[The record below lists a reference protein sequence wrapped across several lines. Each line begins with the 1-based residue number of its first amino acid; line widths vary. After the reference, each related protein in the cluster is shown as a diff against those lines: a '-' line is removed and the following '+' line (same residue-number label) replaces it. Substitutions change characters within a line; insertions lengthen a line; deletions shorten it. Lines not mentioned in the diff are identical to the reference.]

1 MPKHEVTKIFGE
13 RKIRSVWDDKAE
25 KWYFSVV
32 DVVAVLTDSDNPRNY
47 WKVLKNRLK
56 KEGNQSVTNCNQLK
70 LMAADGKFYK
80 TDVADQEQLFRII
93 QSIPSPKAEP
103 FKMWMARVASERLDQ
118 VQDPELS
125 IQQALADYCRLG
137 YSEKWIARRI
147 KSIEIRKDLTDEWKA
162 RGLDDERDYAQLT
175 NTIYKTWA
183 GMTAGEYKRFKGLKK
198 QNLRD
203 NMTNMELILS
213 MLAEESTREIS
224 ASTLPHNMIEHH
236 EVAASGGGVAKTARL
251 EIERKTGRKVIS
263 PLNASDTGALDIE
276 GGDMDQLPPPSK
288 RKR

>member
-1 MPKHEVTKIFGE
+1 MSKQEIIKIFGD
-13 RKIRSVWDDKAE
+13 RKIRSIWDGEAE

-32 DVVAVLTDSDNPRNY
+32 DVVAVLTESENPRNY

-70 LMAADGKFYK
+70 LKASDGKFYL
-80 TDVADQEQLFRII
+80 TDVADQEQLFRLI

-103 FKMWMARVASERLDQ
+103 FKVWMAKVAAERLDQ
-118 VQDPELS
+118 IQDPELS
-125 IQQALADYCRLG
+125 IQQALADYRRLG
-137 YSEKWIARRI
+137 YSEKWIARRL
-147 KSIEIRKDLTDEWKA
+147 KSIEIRKELTDEWKA
-162 RGLDDERDYAQLT
+162 RGVEDEREYASLT

-224 ASTLPHNMIEHH
+224 AATLPRNMMEHH
-236 EVAASGGGVAKTARL
+236 KVAASGGGVAKNARV

-263 PLNASDTGALDIE
+263 TLNASDASSLDVE
-276 GGDMDQLPPPSK
+276 GGDMLPPPPAK
-288 RKR
+288 

>member
-13 RKIRSVWDDKAE
+13 IRTIWDDQAE

-32 DVVAVLTDSDNPRNY
+32 DVIAVLTDSIDPHAY
-47 WKVLKNRLK
+47 WRKLKQRLK
-56 KEGNQSVTNCNQLK
+56 EEGNQSVTSCHALK
-70 LMAADGKFYK
+70 LMAADGKMRK
-80 TDVADQEQLFRII
+80 TDVADQEQLFRLI

-103 FKMWMARVASERLDQ
+103 FKLWMARVASERLDQ
-118 VQDPELS
+118 FQDPELS
-125 IQQALADYCRLG
+125 IQQALADYRRLG

-162 RGLDDERDYAQLT
+162 RGLNDENDYAKLT

-224 ASTLPHNMIEHH
+224 ASTLPRSMVEHH
-236 EVAASGGGVAKTARL
+236 KVAASGGSVAKNARL

-263 PLNASDTGALDIE
+263 PLNASDTGALDVE
-276 GGDMDQLPPPSK
+276 GSDVYQLPPPSK
-288 RKR
+288 QKR

>member
-1 MPKHEVTKIFGE
+1 MPKHEIIKAFGD
-13 RKIRSVWDDKAE
+13 RTIRSVWDDVAE
-25 KWYFSVV
+25 TWYFSIV
-32 DVVAVLTDSDNPRNY
+32 DVIAVLTDSADPRNY

-56 KEGNQSVTNCNQLK
+56 NEGNQTVTNCNQLK
-70 LMAADGKFYK
+70 LRAEDGKMRL
-80 TDVADQEQLFRII
+80 TDVADQEQLFRLI

-103 FKMWMARVASERLDQ
+103 FKVWMAKVAAERLDQ
-118 VQDPELS
+118 LQDPELS
-125 IQQALADYCRLG
+125 IQQALADYRRLG
-137 YSEKWIARRI
+137 YSERWIARRL

-162 RGLDDERDYAQLT
+162 RGVEDEREYASLT
-175 NTIYKTWA
+175 NTIYKTWS

-224 ASTLPHNMIEHH
+224 ASTLPRNMVEHH
-236 EVAASGGGVAKTARL
+236 QVAASGGGVAKNARA

-263 PLNASDTGALDIE
+263 PLNASDAAALDVE
-276 GGDMDQLPPPSK
+276 SVESLP
-288 RKR
+288 

>member
-1 MPKHEVTKIFGE
+1 MSKHEIEKVFGD
-13 RKIRSVWDDKAE
+13 RKIRSVWDDEAE

-32 DVVAVLTDSDNPRNY
+32 DVVAVLTDSENPRNY

-70 LMAADGKFYK
+70 LKAADGKFYK
-80 TDVADQEQLFRII
+80 TDVADQEQLFRLI

-103 FKMWMARVASERLDQ
+103 FKMWMAKVASERLDQ
-118 VQDPELS
+118 IQDPELS
-125 IQQALADYCRLG
+125 IQQALADYRRLG
-137 YSEKWIARRI
+137 YSEKWIARRL

-162 RGLDDERDYAQLT
+162 RGVEDEREYASLT

-224 ASTLPHNMIEHH
+224 ASTLPRNMIEHH
-236 EVAASGGGVAKTARL
+236 KVAASGGSVAKNART
-251 EIERKTGRKVIS
+251 EIERKTGRRVIS
-263 PLNASDTGALDIE
+263 PLNASDAGALDVE
-276 GGDMDQLPPPSK
+276 GDDMLPPPPEK
-288 RKR
+288 